1 MNCAV
6 DCDREVISM
15 WPLGVIAGVIAAGAV
30 ARLLVGRDKVAPM
43 ERRNRALALLR
54 DLAEQPRTIPDLVPP
69 PEARTDHVRILE
81 EAPAVGRNPR
91 RASSQ
96 RPAARRARAARGA
109 KPRSSAS
116 TAAKERTTIEIR
128 SSLAR
133 VPGVVVGAAEPET
146 GAQMAVPSSASH
158 ASSRSSSRAVAVA
171 LAAAFVLAVIGVVA
185 AVGLS
190 GHGTA
195 RATASKP
202 HQDRAAKPRSV
213 ASTPTTS
220 APSTTAPARV
230 APVAPV
236 VARSTNGATVSVHSP
251 FRLSLRASGTCWVEI
266 TDATGHTLFTA
277 TLHSG
282 QQQQIP
288 GAGPIVVRIGY
299 TPAMTISVDGIDLDL
314 SGLGQT
320 TNLSFQSV

>member
-15 WPLGVIAGVIAAGAV
+15 WPLGVIAGVIFAGAF
-30 ARLLVGRDKVAPM
+30 ARVFLGRDKVPPM
-43 ERRNRALALLR
+43 ERRLRALALLR

-81 EAPAVGRNPR
+81 EAPDPERKPR
-91 RASSQ
+91 RASAH
-96 RPAARRARAARGA
+96 RPANRRARAHRAG

-116 TAAKERTTIEIR
+116 SAAQERPTIEIR
-128 SSLAR
+128 SSVAR
-133 VPGVVVGAAEPET
+133 VPGVLIAAAEPDT
-146 GAQMAVPSSASH
+146 GVQAVPSSPSRF
-158 ASSRSSSRAVAVA
+158 SSRVYAVTI
-171 LAAAFVLAVIGVVA
+171 AAAFVIAVIGVVA

-195 RATASKP
+195 RATASKS
-202 HQDRAAKPRSV
+202 HQNRTAKPRSV
-213 ASTPTTS
+213 ASTATTA
-220 APSTTAPARV
+220 APSTTAP

-251 FRLSLRASGTCWVEI
+251 FRLTLRASGTCWVEI
-266 TDATGHTLFTA
+266 TDATGHTVFTA

-288 GAGPIVVRIGY
+288 GAGPIVVRLGY

-320 TNLSFQSV
+320 TNLTFQSA

>member
-1 MNCAV
+1 
-6 DCDREVISM
+6 M
-15 WPLGVIAGVIAAGAV
+15 WPLGVIAGVISVGAV
-30 ARLLVGRDKVAPM
+30 ARLLVGRDKVPPM

-91 RASSQ
+91 RASAQ
-96 RPAARRARAARGA
+96 RPAARRARAQRGA
-109 KPRSSAS
+109 KPRSNAAA
-116 TAAKERTTIEIR
+116 TAKERTTIEIR

-133 VPGVVVGAAEPET
+133 VPGVVVAAAEPEA
-146 GAQMAVPSSASH
+146 GAPAVPSSPSPASSG
-158 ASSRSSSRAVAVA
+158 ASSRSWSRAYAVA
-171 LAAAFVLAVIGVVA
+171 IAAAFVVAVVGVVA

-190 GHGTA
+190 GHGKA
-195 RATASKP
+195 PAAASKS
-202 HQDRAAKPRSV
+202 HQDRAVKPRSV
-213 ASTPTTS
+213 ASTPTS
-220 APSTTAPARV
+220 AAPSTTARARV
-230 APVAPV
+230 VPVAPV
-236 VARSTNGATVSVHSP
+236 VARSNNGATVSVHSP
-251 FRLSLRASGTCWVEI
+251 FRLTLRASGTCWVEI